1 VHDDPTQSALARIVA
16 GAASPFALLHRPHTG
31 DADRVD
37 VLLGEVAE
45 VADLAALPL
54 PAAEP
59 APGGDT
65 RADLLVLVPYRQIAE
80 RGFAVADDGAPLLAM
95 TVTTQESV
103 SRQDVAALLP
113 DTPLEVTGGRF
124 DLGDEDYAELV
135 RRVVTDEIGRGEGAN
150 FVLRRSF
157 VATIEGYSPAAA
169 LTIFRRLL
177 GSELGAYWT
186 FVVWTGSRTLVGA
199 TPERHVTLDDG
210 TVVMN
215 PVSGTY
221 RYAPAGPTVPETL
234 RFLADR
240 KEAEELYMVVDEEL
254 KMMAAI
260 CDRGGRVVGP
270 FLKEMAQLAHTEY
283 LLEGRSGLDVRDV
296 LRATM
301 FAPTVTGSPLESA
314 CRVIAKYEPGG
325 RGYYSGV
332 LALFGRDG
340 RGRHTLD
347 SSILIRTADIDAGG
361 ALRIAVGATLVR
373 HSDPDSEVAETT
385 AKVAAL
391 LAAIQPGATA
401 PGLATGG
408 APGPGPRPRLGADGA
423 VVRALAK
430 RNALLGSFWLADPA
444 VRAVGDPFLAGR
456 RVLVVDAED
465 TFTAMLAVQL
475 RALGL
480 HVTVRRF
487 DEPYVLDGP
496 DLVLVGPGPGDP
508 RAGAHPKIR
517 ALSALTDRL
526 LAEGRPFVA
535 VCLGHQVL
543 CRRLGLEV
551 VRRAVPHQ
559 GLQREIDLFGTA
571 RKVGFYN
578 TFAAFAPAPPGIQ
591 VSADPVTGEV
601 HALRGPHF
609 RSMQF
614 HPESV
619 LTEQG
624 LDILR
629 ETLTPLIA
637 ATPPATRSA

>member
-1 VHDDPTQSALARIVA
+1 
-16 GAASPFALLHRPHTG
+16 
-31 DADRVD
+31 
-37 VLLGEVAE
+37 
-45 VADLAALPL
+45 
-54 PAAEP
+54 
-59 APGGDT
+59 
-65 RADLLVLVPYRQIAE
+65 
-80 RGFAVADDGAPLLAM
+80 M
-95 TVTTQESV
+95 
-103 SRQDVAALLP
+103 
-113 DTPLEVTGGRF
+113 
-124 DLGDEDYAELV
+124 
-135 RRVVTDEIGRGEGAN
+135 
-150 FVLRRSF
+150 
-157 VATIEGYSPAAA
+157 
-169 LTIFRRLL
+169 
-177 GSELGAYWT
+177 
-186 FVVWTGSRTLVGA
+186 WTGSRTLVGA

-221 RYAPAGPTVPETL
+221 RYAPDGPTVPDTL

-254 KMMAAI
+254 KMMAAM

-270 FLKEMAQLAHTEY
+270 FLKEMARLAHTEY
-283 LLEGRSGLDVRDV
+283 LLEGRSELDVRDV
-296 LRATM
+296 LRATL

-340 RGRHTLD
+340 HGRHTLD
-347 SSILIRTADIDAGG
+347 SSILIRTAEIDAGG
-361 ALRIAVGATLVR
+361 ALRIPVGATLVR
-373 HSDPDSEVAETT
+373 HSQPDSEVAETS
-385 AKVAAL
+385 AKVAGL
-391 LAAIQPGATA
+391 LAAIQPGANAPDLAIGRA
-401 PGLATGG
+401 PG
-408 APGPGPRPRLGADGA
+408 PRLGAHDA
-423 VVRALAK
+423 VVRALAD
-430 RNALLGSFWLADPA
+430 RNTTLGSFWLADPA
-444 VRAVGDPFLAGR
+444 ARAAGDPFLAGR

-480 HVTVRRF
+480 RVTVRRF
-487 DEPYVLDGP
+487 DEPYVLDDQ

-508 RAGAHPKIR
+508 RADEHPKIG
-517 ALSALTDRL
+517 ALLTLTDRL
-526 LAEGRPFVA
+526 LAEDRPFVA

-543 CRRLGLEV
+543 CRLLGLDV

-559 GLQREIDLFGTA
+559 GLQREIDLFGTT

-578 TFAAFAPAPPGIQ
+578 TFTAVVPAPLGIQ

-601 HALRGPHF
+601 HALRGPYF

-619 LTEQG
+619 LTEHG

-637 ATPPATRSA
+637 ETPPATRAA